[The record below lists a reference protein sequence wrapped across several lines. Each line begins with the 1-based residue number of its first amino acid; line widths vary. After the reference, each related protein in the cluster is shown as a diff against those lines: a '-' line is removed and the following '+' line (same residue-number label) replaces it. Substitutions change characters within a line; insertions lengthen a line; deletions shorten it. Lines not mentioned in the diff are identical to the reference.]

1 MKLVM
6 TNMSQVYCMM
16 DWHDGDDAT
25 AANAVTGVN
34 PEGADVKEDEGATAA
49 DATAGVNLEGAT
61 AADAVTG
68 VNPDGADVK
77 EDEGATAA
85 DATAGVNLEGAN
97 DRATS
102 NQTEDCADWESDVK
116 DDTQVT
122 PGVKKS

>member
-1 MKLVM
+1 M
-6 TNMSQVYCMM
+6 
-16 DWHDGDDAT
+16 
-25 AANAVTGVN
+25 TGVN

-49 DATAGVNLEGAT
+49 DATAGVNL
-61 AADAVTG
+61 
-68 VNPDGADVK
+68 
-77 EDEGATAA
+77 EGATAA